1 MTSTVASSTAL
12 VFRVNSPGP
21 ATSPFTLR
29 LAARVTESSVITVSL
44 GRVPSLGFAP
54 AGQSLLSEIPS
65 VGSAAAAAASAAA
78 EEEEEEEERAAA
90 AAAEEGSVVIAEH
103 VLENLLTLNQ
113 SEEADNPMPRTVAN
127 LVMHVVDMHV
137 DQVQDIVTK
146 LEMDLDAIEIEL
158 GKGASSSSGCQEKI
172 SKLEMILDSE
182 VYTVEDRSELE
193 KYSPSATLVDRYYDA
208 YKFNNEKLNTTLHS
222 SFEKID
228 DALVSLQKSPSNKF
242 KDTNDI
248 LEASKKSLS
257 SYHAKILHCIDNL
270 GLICATEREFIER
283 LSNPEGAEIYSR
295 VVPSWEVVEMSVV
308 QLSYTMLLG
317 EISGKLG
324 VETPDCIVTIAA
336 EGWFIAYVD
345 LTIVRGGSVIE
356 VARNWGSPSTDSMIA
371 WEDAAR
377 VAIQRMKKE
386 LGLQIKDAN
395 YDDFILY
402 KNLYDAVALQNS
414 DFIGQLTSLR
424 CEHNLLKDS
433 YATVV
438 SEKAGVINEQIRL
451 RHGLNDC
458 HATINLLRSAQ
469 SSMACDPADVG
480 SAT

>member
-158 GKGASSSSGCQEKI
+158 GKGIWMHLSCERPQGWDTFYPEDAFYPGASSSSGCQEKI

-222 SFEKID
+222 SFEK
-228 DALVSLQKSPSNKF
+228 
-242 KDTNDI
+242 
-248 LEASKKSLS
+248 
-257 SYHAKILHCIDNL
+257 
-270 GLICATEREFIER
+270 REFIER

>member
-158 GKGASSSSGCQEKI
+158 GKGIWMHLSCERPQGWDTFYPEDAFYPGASSSSGCQEKI

-295 VVPSWEVVEMSVV
+295 VVPSWEANPRPAQVCSIRSLAASGDMC
-308 QLSYTMLLG
+308 LLPR
-317 EISGKLG
+317 ISPLDG
-324 VETPDCIVTIAA
+324 VRSAA
-336 EGWFIAYVD
+336 
-345 LTIVRGGSVIE
+345 LL
-356 VARNWGSPSTDSMIA
+356 SPSRAPPPSLSGA
-371 WEDAAR
+371 CR
-377 VAIQRMKKE
+377 
-386 LGLQIKDAN
+386 
-395 YDDFILY
+395 
-402 KNLYDAVALQNS
+402 ALS
-414 DFIGQLTSLR
+414 
-424 CEHNLLKDS
+424 
-433 YATVV
+433 
-438 SEKAGVINEQIRL
+438 
-451 RHGLNDC
+451 
-458 HATINLLRSAQ
+458 
-469 SSMACDPADVG
+469 
-480 SAT
+480 